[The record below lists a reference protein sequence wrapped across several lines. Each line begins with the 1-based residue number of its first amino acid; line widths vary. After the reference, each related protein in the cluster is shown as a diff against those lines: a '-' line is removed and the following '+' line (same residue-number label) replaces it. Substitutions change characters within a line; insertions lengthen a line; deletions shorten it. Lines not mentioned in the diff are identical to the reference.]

1 MVCKSCGQKVFSGEF
16 CKCGEKA
23 PKVNGAVVTIN
34 SIICSILLVLSI
46 ICIILTMSFRNI
58 INNNILVD
66 TIKDIDLCSI
76 EVADESGEKMYLDEY
91 IYNNYIDD
99 ERITVQNVD
108 NVLNAPF
115 IKDFIVE
122 KLEGYQNFC
131 MDEGDMVY
139 VTSDDIVNLI
149 DENSKLL
156 FNEAGLNFLEPDKE
170 QLKNDLRVLDDFK
183 DFSDNYLTGWFSSG
197 LIHTF
202 FSFANVVFL
211 AVFMAVILIQWIVVY
226 KLNSRRIGKALRK
239 YSIVFIVPSF
249 LIFASTFSFV
259 FLEKSSILNT
269 LTSDLKWSFT
279 ISSGIIF
286 AIGVILLLISIPMNL
301 KNKNKGAVELSSDI
315 AENSVDEQPIY
326 AAVPQHAD
334 KTSNETIEDNNNVS
348 GNVNTDDGL
357 CPQCGH
363 QNKIGSSFCSRCGT
377 KLK

>member
-1 MVCKSCGQKVFSGEF
+1 MVCKSCGQKVFSGEY

-23 PKVNGAVVTIN
+23 PKVNGVVVSIN
-34 SIICSILLVLSI
+34 SIICSILLVFSVI
-46 ICIILTMSFRNI
+46 FIILTMSFRNI

-76 EVADESGEKMYLDEY
+76 EVEDEFGKKVHLDEY

-115 IKDFIVE
+115 IKDFIIE

-156 FNEAGLNFLEPDKE
+156 FNEAGLNFLEPDKA
-170 QLKNDLRVLDDFK
+170 QLKNDLKVLDDFK

-211 AVFMAVILIQWIVVY
+211 ALFMAVILIQWIVVY
-226 KLNSRRIGKALRK
+226 KLNSRRFGKALRK

-269 LTSDLKWSFT
+269 LTSDIKWSFT
-279 ISSGIIF
+279 ISSGILL
-286 AIGVILLLISIPMNL
+286 AIGVVLLLISIPINL
-301 KNKNKGAVELSSDI
+301 KNKNKGEIELSSNI
-315 AENSVDEQPIY
+315 TESPVDEQPVY
-326 AAVPQHAD
+326 ATAPQYSE
-334 KTSNETIEDNNNVS
+334 KTSNETIENNNNVS
-348 GNVNTDDGL
+348 ENVTANDGL

-363 QNKIGSSFCSRCGT
+363 QNKIGSSFCSRCGI

>member
-23 PKVNGAVVTIN
+23 PKVNGAVVSIN
-34 SIICSILLVLSI
+34 SIICSILLVFSI

-66 TIKDIDLCSI
+66 TVKEMDLCSI
-76 EVADESGEKMYLDEY
+76 EIVDESGKKVHLDEY

-108 NVLNAPF
+108 NVLNDPF
-115 IKDFIVE
+115 IKDFIIE
-122 KLEGYQNFC
+122 KIEGYQNFC

-139 VTSDDIVNLI
+139 ITSDDIVNLI

-211 AVFMAVILIQWIVVY
+211 SVFMAVILIQWIVVY
-226 KLNSRRIGKALRK
+226 KLNSRRIGRALRK

-249 LIFASTFSFV
+249 LIFVSTFSFL

-286 AIGVILLLISIPMNL
+286 AIGVILFLISIPMNL
-301 KNKNKGAVELSSDI
+301 KSKNKGVIELLSDI
-315 AENSVDEQPIY
+315 TENPVDEQPVY
-326 AAVPQHAD
+326 VAVSQNND
-334 KTSNETIEDNNNVS
+334 ITEDNNVIPES
-348 GNVNTDDGL
+348 VNTDDGS

>member
-16 CKCGEKA
+16 CKCGEKT
-23 PKVNGAVVTIN
+23 PKVNGVVVSIN
-34 SIICSILLVLSI
+34 SIICSILLVFSVI
-46 ICIILTMSFRNI
+46 FIILTMAFRNI

-76 EVADESGEKMYLDEY
+76 EVEDEFGKKVHLDEY

-115 IKDFIVE
+115 IKDFIIE

-156 FNEAGLNFLEPDKE
+156 FNEAGLNFLEPDKA
-170 QLKNDLRVLDDFK
+170 QLKNDLKVLDDFK

-211 AVFMAVILIQWIVVY
+211 AVFMAVILIQWIIVY
-226 KLNSRRIGKALRK
+226 KLNSRRFGKALRK

-269 LTSDLKWSFT
+269 LTSDIKWSFT
-279 ISSGIIF
+279 ISSGILL
-286 AIGVILLLISIPMNL
+286 AIGVVLLLISIPINL
-301 KNKNKGAVELSSDI
+301 KNKNKGEIELSSNI
-315 AENSVDEQPIY
+315 TESPVDEQPVY
-326 AAVPQHAD
+326 AAAPQYSE
-334 KTSNETIEDNNNVS
+334 KTSNETIENNNNVS
-348 GNVNTDDGL
+348 ENVTTNDGL

-363 QNKIGSSFCSRCGT
+363 QNKIGSSFCSRCGI

>member
-23 PKVNGAVVTIN
+23 PKLNGAVVSIN
-34 SIICSILLVLSI
+34 SIICSILLVFSI

-58 INNNILVD
+58 INNNILVN
-66 TIKDIDLCSI
+66 TVKEMDLCSI
-76 EVADESGEKMYLDEY
+76 EIVDESGKKVHLDEY

-108 NVLNAPF
+108 NVLNDPF
-115 IKDFIVE
+115 IKDFIIE
-122 KLEGYQNFC
+122 KIEGYQNFC

-139 VTSDDIVNLI
+139 ITSDDIVNLI

-211 AVFMAVILIQWIVVY
+211 SVFMAVILIQWIVVY
-226 KLNSRRIGKALRK
+226 KLNSRRIGRALRK

-249 LIFASTFSFV
+249 LIFASTFSFL

-286 AIGVILLLISIPMNL
+286 AIGVILFLISIPMNL
-301 KNKNKGAVELSSDI
+301 KSKNKGVIELSSDI
-315 AENSVDEQPIY
+315 TENPVDEQPVY
-326 AAVPQHAD
+326 AAVSQNND
-334 KTSNETIEDNNNVS
+334 ITEDNNVIPES
-348 GNVNTDDGL
+348 VNTDDGL

>member
-23 PKVNGAVVTIN
+23 PKVNGAVVSIN
-34 SIICSILLVLSI
+34 SIICSILLVFSI

-58 INNNILVD
+58 INNNILVN
-66 TIKDIDLCSI
+66 TVKAMDLCSI
-76 EVADESGEKMYLDEY
+76 EIVDESGKKVHLDEY

-108 NVLNAPF
+108 NVLNDPF
-115 IKDFIVE
+115 IKDFIIE
-122 KLEGYQNFC
+122 KIEGYQNFC

-139 VTSDDIVNLI
+139 ITSDDIVNLI

-211 AVFMAVILIQWIVVY
+211 SVFMAVILIQWIVVY
-226 KLNSRRIGKALRK
+226 KLKSRRIGRALRK

-249 LIFASTFSFV
+249 LIFASTFSFL

-286 AIGVILLLISIPMNL
+286 AIGVILFLISIPMNL
-301 KNKNKGAVELSSDI
+301 KSKNKGVIELSSDI
-315 AENSVDEQPIY
+315 TENPVDEQPVY
-326 AAVPQHAD
+326 VAVSQNND
-334 KTSNETIEDNNNVS
+334 ITEDNNVIPES
-348 GNVNTDDGL
+348 VNTDDGL

>member
-1 MVCKSCGQKVFSGEF
+1 
-16 CKCGEKA
+16 
-23 PKVNGAVVTIN
+23 
-34 SIICSILLVLSI
+34 
-46 ICIILTMSFRNI
+46 
-58 INNNILVD
+58 NILVK
-66 TIKDIDLCSI
+66 TIEDIDLCSL
-76 EVADESGEKMYLDEY
+76 EVIDESGKKVHLDEY

-108 NVLNAPF
+108 NVLNDPF
-115 IKDFIVE
+115 IKDFIIE
-122 KLEGYQNFC
+122 KIEGYQNFC

-139 VTSDDIVNLI
+139 ITSDDVVNLI
-149 DENSKLL
+149 DENSNLL

-170 QLKNDLRVLDDFK
+170 QLRNDLRVLDDFK

-211 AVFMAVILIQWIVVY
+211 AVFMAVILIQWIMVY
-226 KLNSRRIGKALRK
+226 KLNARRIGRVLRK
-239 YSIVFIVPSF
+239 YSVVLIVPSF
-249 LIFASTFSFV
+249 LIFASTFSFL

-286 AIGVILLLISIPMNL
+286 AIGVVLLLISIPMNL
-301 KNKNKGAVELSSDI
+301 KNRNKGAIELSSGI
-315 AENSVDEQPIY
+315 TENLVDEQPVY
-326 AAVPQHAD
+326 AAVSQN
-334 KTSNETIEDNNNVS
+334 NETTEDNNTIPDS
-348 GNVNTDDGL
+348 VNTDDGL